1 MRAVLALGT
10 ALAVCCVALEAA
22 PAEKGL
28 QAAPAETDETLIT
41 DLLATVQNLARRVEE
56 MERERKEDQ
65 RRIRELE
72 ETLETVHIAAARGV
86 DEAAAARQPTAEGA
100 TGGGIFGQGNLLNPQ
115 ITAFFDMGGSVATM
129 GDNPAHDRFNLRE
142 VELDF
147 RAAVSPR
154 ADGVLILAV
163 GEEIHREDGEIEIHH
178 DFEIEE
184 AFLDYHTLTE
194 DLALKFGK
202 FRNAFG
208 RNNLLHTHDLPQISR
223 PLAVQAFFGHHGL
236 ATLGASLSWIVPNPW
251 DRYVELTTDL
261 VNADGGEESP
271 ILGGPNADN
280 PAVLGHLKFFED
292 VGETGSLELGASYLW
307 GRTAAGSGSTGL
319 VLGLDATYFWRDPER
334 PDSRSL
340 LAQGEFFWSDTDFY
354 DGSSPAV
361 SHRRK
366 GGYAFLQYQP
376 AQYWY
381 TGLRLDYTEFPDRAE
396 DDYDWGVSPYVSWY
410 LNEALRLRLE
420 YQHHSVEFGGNRD
433 NEAALMLGVTFFIG
447 AHPPHP
453 YWVNR

>member
-1 MRAVLALGT
+1 MRAGLALAT
-10 ALAVCCVALEAA
+10 AVAVCCVGLEAA
-22 PAEKGL
+22 PAETEEASL
-28 QAAPAETDETLIT
+28 T
-41 DLLATVQNLARRVEE
+41 DLVETVRHLTRRVEE
-56 MERERKEDQ
+56 MERERAEDQ

-72 ETLETVHIAAARGV
+72 QEIETVRIAAARGV
-86 DEAAAARQPTAEGA
+86 EESPPAWESSAG
-100 TGGGIFGQGNLLNPQ
+100 GGGISGQGNLLNPE
-115 ITAFFDMGGSVATM
+115 ITAFFDAGGSVATM

-147 RAAVSPR
+147 RAAVTPR
-154 ADGVLILAV
+154 ADGALVLALE
-163 GEEIHREDGEIEIHH
+163 EEIHREDGEIELHH
-178 DFEIEE
+178 HFGIEE

-194 DLALKFGK
+194 DLGLKLGK

-223 PLAVQAFFGHHGL
+223 PLAVQAFLGHHGL

-251 DRYVELTTDL
+251 GRYLELTTDL

-271 ILGGPNADN
+271 ILGGPSADN
-280 PAVLGHLKFFED
+280 PAVIGHLKLFED
-292 VGETGSLELGASYLW
+292 IGETGSLELGASYLW

-319 VLGLDATYFWRDPER
+319 LLGLDATYFWRDPER

-340 LAQGEFFWSDTDFY
+340 LAQAEFFWSDTDFY
-354 DGSSPAV
+354 DGISPV
-361 SHRRK
+361 VDHRRM

-381 TGLRLDYTEFPDRAE
+381 TGLRFDYTEFPDRAE
-396 DDYDWGVSPYVSWY
+396 DDYDWGISPYVSWY
-410 LNEALRLRLE
+410 LSEALRLRLE
-420 YQHHSVEFGGNRD
+420 YQHHSVEFGGDRE

>member
-1 MRAVLALGT
+1 MRAALALGT
-10 ALAVCCVALEAA
+10 ALAVCCVGLEAA
-22 PAEKGL
+22 PAETEEASL
-28 QAAPAETDETLIT
+28 TELVET
-41 DLLATVQNLARRVEE
+41 VRNLARRVEE
-56 MERERKEDQ
+56 MERERMENR

-72 ETLETVHIAAARGV
+72 EEIETVRIAAAGGM
-86 DEAAAARQPTAEGA
+86 DEAPPARAPTGASA
-100 TGGGIFGQGNLLNPQ
+100 TGGGISGQGNLLNPE
-115 ITAFFDMGGSVATM
+115 ITAFFDAGGSVSTM

-147 RAAVSPR
+147 RAAVTPK
-154 ADGVLILAV
+154 ADGALVLALE
-163 GEEIHREDGEIEIHH
+163 EEIERDPEDGEIEIHRLL
-178 DFEIEE
+178 EIEE

-194 DLALKFGK
+194 DLGLKFGK

-223 PLAVQAFFGHHGL
+223 PLAVQAFLGHHGL
-236 ATLGASLSWIVPNPW
+236 STLGASLSWIVSNPW
-251 DRYVELTTDL
+251 DRYLELTTDV

-271 ILGGPNADN
+271 ILGGVNAVN
-280 PAVLGHLKFFED
+280 PAVLGHLKLFED
-292 VGETGSLELGASYLW
+292 VGETGSLELGASYMW

-319 VLGLDATYFWRDPER
+319 LLGLDATYFWRDPGR

-340 LAQGEFFWSDTDFY
+340 LLQGEFFWSDTDFD
-354 DGSSPAV
+354 DGFSPAV
-361 SHRRK
+361 NHRRK

-381 TGLRLDYTEFPDRAE
+381 TGLRFDYTEFPDRAE
-396 DDYDWGVSPYVSWY
+396 NDYDWGISPYVSWY
-410 LNEALRLRLE
+410 LSEALRLRLE
-420 YQHHSVEFGGNRD
+420 YQHHSIESGGIRD